1 MISIIVAMDKNRVIG
16 FEGKIPWRLPADLKR
31 FKQLTMGHAVIM
43 GRKTFESLGKP
54 LPGRTNIVVTRRKD
68 FRAQGCMVVHSLQEG
83 LKVAGKDPFVI
94 GGAELYKQAL
104 PLAGRLYITQ
114 VDLRVPKG
122 DAHFPE
128 INRKEWKL
136 VEEQSG
142 ENNNLQF
149 RYLTYDR
156 IQPPR

>member
-43 GRKTFESLGKP
+43 GRKTFESIGKA
-54 LPGRTNIVVTRRKD
+54 LPGRTNIVVTRQKD
-68 FRAQGCMVVHSLQEG
+68 YRAAGCTVVNSLQEA

-94 GGAELYKQAL
+94 GGGELYAQAL
-104 PLAGRLYITQ
+104 PLADRLYITE
-114 VDLRVPKG
+114 VDLRVPKR

-128 INRKEWKL
+128 INRKDWKL

-142 ENNNLQF
+142 EDNNLQF